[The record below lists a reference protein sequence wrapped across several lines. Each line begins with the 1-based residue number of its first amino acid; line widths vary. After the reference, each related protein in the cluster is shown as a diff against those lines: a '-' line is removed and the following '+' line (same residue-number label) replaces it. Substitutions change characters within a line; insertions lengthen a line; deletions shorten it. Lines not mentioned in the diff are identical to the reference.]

1 MSLSARYRH
10 ASACTGNE
18 LHDMSEFESLHHL
31 ISDYGYAAV
40 GFVVGVE
47 SMGVPVPGETT
58 LVASAIYASRHPDL
72 HIAGV
77 IAAAAA
83 GAILGDN
90 VGYWLGRE
98 FGYPLLMR
106 YGRYVG
112 LSQTRIKLGQY
123 LFLRHGGKVVF
134 FGRFIAVLR
143 VLAAFLAGVNR
154 MEWSSFLIANAAG
167 GILWSLVYGLGAY
180 LFGAALFHA
189 RAPVTV
195 GLAIAAVVIVVLA
208 MRYVRAHE
216 AELER
221 QAEQA
226 LPGPLRPV
234 DWSRATRRD

>member
-1 MSLSARYRH
+1 MP
-10 ASACTGNE
+10 E
-18 LHDMSEFESLHHL
+18 LGPL
-31 ISDYGYAAV
+31 IAHYGYVAV
-40 GFVVGVE
+40 GVVVGLE
-47 SMGVPVPGETT
+47 SMGLPLPGETT
-58 LVASAIYASRHPDL
+58 LVLSAIYAGTHSDL

-77 IAAAAA
+77 IGAAAL

-98 FGYPLLMR
+98 FGYPLLLR

-112 LSQTRIKLGQY
+112 LSETRIKLGQY

-154 MEWSSFLIANAAG
+154 MEWKSFLLANAAG
-167 GILWSLVYGLGAY
+167 GVLWSLVYGLGAY
-180 LFGAALFHA
+180 LFGAALLHT
-189 RAPVTV
+189 RRPITIT
-195 GLAIAAVVIVVLA
+195 LVIVGVAIVVAAFL
-208 MRYVRAHE
+208 YVQSHE

-221 QAEQA
+221 QADLA

-234 DWSRATRRD
+234 DWRRRRSG

>member
-1 MSLSARYRH
+1 MP
-10 ASACTGNE
+10 E
-18 LHDMSEFESLHHL
+18 LGPL
-31 ISDYGYAAV
+31 IAQYGYAAV
-40 GFVVGVE
+40 GVVVGLE
-47 SMGVPVPGETT
+47 SMGLPLPGETM
-58 LVASAIYASRHPDL
+58 LVLSAVYAGTHSDL

-77 IAAAAA
+77 IAAAAL

-98 FGYPLLMR
+98 FGYPLLLR

-112 LSQTRIKLGQY
+112 LSETRIKLGQY

-154 MEWSSFLIANAAG
+154 MEWNSFLAANAAG
-167 GILWSLVYGLGAY
+167 GVLWSVVYGVGGY
-180 LFGAALFHA
+180 LFGAALFHTH
-189 RAPVTV
+189 RPVT
-195 GLAIAAVVIVVLA
+195 IALVVIGLIIVVVA
-208 MRYVRAHE
+208 FFYVRSHE

-221 QAEQA
+221 QAELA

-234 DWSRATRRD
+234 DWRRARRG